1 MATYEADGVWA
12 VWKNQWIVTAMN
24 SASFF
29 LQEIIGMTW
38 SSFVSLCLQGGGTP
52 AVCSSAS
59 DTSLPVTIALEK
71 QRSDYINKYMERD
84 CNGYLLR
91 GEWQH
96 RWCQFGCEWSNP
108 V

>member
-38 SSFVSLCLQGGGTP
+38 SSFVSLCL
-52 AVCSSAS
+52 
-59 DTSLPVTIALEK
+59 
-71 QRSDYINKYMERD
+71 
-84 CNGYLLR
+84 
-91 GEWQH
+91 
-96 RWCQFGCEWSNP
+96 
-108 V
+108 